1 MLKWVSAAT
10 RQSAWLST
18 TTTTPTIPM
27 ANAKKSTTKHTQ
39 QQQLTSKSTSINFGM
54 WLLTTVYIMAAFVQV
69 TNGFK
74 PIDVNNSEGRKL
86 FGGYR
91 ITPKH
96 CRATKTLAINDPR
109 KNGPTICMFNHECA
123 QRNGEVVGAC
133 MDGFLFGACCQIP
146 SEQDLETTLLNDAQ
160 NSYYQQ
166 HQQQKL
172 QDEYGGANQ
181 AVAQSYETYGESQQQ
196 HSQETKYS
204 PPTFKPKPKPQRIQ
218 KPQQQ
223 QQYKPQLPKPIYGD
237 VVDTASEE
245 VKQPENS
252 YTQTNIDKVFQQ
264 LESSSSAVN
273 SYEAVQTQQDEVP
286 SNKYQSQES
295 VPNTSTLYMMESLES
310 AQQEIQPSVGPTASY
325 YEQPQS
331 MQVDSQQAD
340 SQQQEE
346 EIQEQQQEKQQ
357 EQQEQQHDNHDISIE
372 SASQPNSVDA
382 AANSA
387 DSSTQSSSV
396 ELEQEAQMQT
406 DQVAASTNIVHESNP
421 RPVHIP
427 FTTASPVFN
436 DDFVLDLLSTT
447 LPPTFDDEPA
457 SLTTT
462 GLPMRIVNGLTEP
475 NSSSESNSFEELPVT
490 QNPVQENEWEANT
503 TEEDS
508 KTESQEQQTAKPQQ
522 QPQQQSKPQ
531 PPLQPKPH
539 PKPQSQQQS
548 QRPQIQMSR
557 PQPARP
563 QPARPQQVQQSQQ
576 QKQKPQQQQ
585 QHNHNHLI
593 LDGAE
598 FTHSDIT
605 HPGADADLIEDDLQF
620 STGYGPQPVYM
631 EAPVRQPSPI
641 SYQPTTTT
649 TTTHA
654 SLAAEDKYDLIQSV
668 QDEEASKKPP
678 TYGEPT
684 TGTSITTHVDSIE
697 SIILQLN
704 GTTNHG
710 PTYNIVSQ
718 QRPQTVSYDTEVD
731 ASASKYEPTG
741 SAQHY
746 GTTTPNVPITTGE
759 SVYGGATTNYYDEVE
774 TKRPVDYDADN
785 EQSNTPN
792 YSPVTAQVPAYLET
806 VSTDL
811 HAIPSVAQQQPV
823 HSYVSKPVT
832 HEVHSST
839 TAVNYAEDAAEV
851 LDEHTMPANN
861 YNDVLQSSSHQT
873 HEFNKMPALGIAY
886 PVDMSHMEEEGNFA
900 PDVASNYGAQSH
912 VQHTTTQGTVDKIAE
927 VETADTS
934 YAQVPVIAGKP
945 QRPVAPYVGMVNV
958 QNYNGA
964 KLPTTVVYNDVPQE
978 VSVSSH
984 PTKVQDTQ
992 APSSSYLTPKPDT
1005 LTTIQY
1011 VDQSTVAQRPT
1022 ISKTT
1027 TSAYLTPTTTPVPP
1041 RPQYDAAPAVTST
1054 PRPVSGIITSSGT
1067 RPRPRPRPKPSTTR
1081 PNNKKTKPS
1090 SARKPTTAK
1099 PLNSYN
1105 QTPPQPANNYGG
1117 AQLQTKKPAAQPAN
1131 NYEAPNFN
1139 TKKPA
1144 AQTSNDYQEPN
1155 YNKKKPAQQPAN
1167 TYNENT
1173 ADNGYVQRPVQASYA
1188 QTQQPAKKPSKQP
1201 TKQGVK
1207 QPVKQPAS
1215 TYQHNKPTYVKR
1227 PTTQP
1232 QPSNNNNAKPA
1243 SNTYN
1248 VEPVYQRP
1256 EQQPTYNAEPVTRKP
1271 VSQSTNTYNE
1281 QTNTYGSTTATR
1293 KPISHTAA
1301 IYEDHV
1307 EEQNV
1312 PVDTQLP
1319 TDNYDTYPQD
1329 TKLTS
1334 QDYGQD
1340 YDKPDASYDQ
1350 NVKVPQPTFESDAYY
1365 PAPLPSNNFNQ
1376 EQVSGSTNRPI
1387 IVRKPSV
1394 ESAAPTTSR
1403 PSTTFIYHDSEV
1415 PPLVAADDKLDAFG
1429 AVQSQVFGGDVKPQY
1444 ADRPQYTYV
1453 HKKPGFVKV
1462 TSKPISTTNGV
1473 ITPKPTLFTLVT
1485 NSDWPQRPSSA
1496 GTIFGDNAFPPTTPL
1511 PALSSTSYIYSPVVT
1526 RRPDLPLN
1534 TPEYVNLA
1542 GVTSNDFDDPGY
1554 YGVQNVGQNVAQNG
1568 VHPAFTQSVAD
1579 TEYGVPSDDRPAFP
1593 GYFGPTPTYPPF
1605 AIPGEKLGAPV
1616 EEETY
1621 TSPNDFVNFPPV
1633 RNPNLN
1639 MSATSSAVTTDLEL
1653 STPAFVEDGVLK
1665 DKMNTLVHKIVES
1678 LQGNF
1683 DALADMID
1691 EANNTAP
1698 AAPPSTYQAAGAGAG
1713 GAATTR
1719 KPTRKP
1725 TRLATQRPTTKR
1737 PATRVTTKQPTRR
1750 PATTTRR
1757 PATRRP
1763 TTTTRRP
1770 TTRKPTRR
1778 VTTTTTTQAPV
1789 QDELIDEE
1797 DEEDVNPIDNEIDG
1811 DQDEIY
1817 AGAGGRKFKCGV
1829 RPHIKSGRIVGGK
1842 GSTFG
1847 AYPWQVL
1854 VREST
1859 WLGLFTK
1866 NKCGGVLITNR
1877 YVVTAAHCQPGFLA
1891 SLVAVMGEFDI
1902 SGDLE
1907 SKRAVTKNVKRV
1919 IVHRQYDP
1927 ATFENDLALLELES
1941 TVQFDT
1947 HIVPICMPNDQADF
1961 TGRMATVTGWGRLKY
1976 GGGVPSVLQEVQVP
1990 IIENSVCQEMF
2001 HTAGHNKKI
2010 LSSFLCAGYA
2020 NGQKD
2025 SCEGDSGGPLV
2036 LQRPDGRYELAGTV
2050 SHGIKCA
2057 APYLPGVYMRTT
2069 FYKPWLRSITG
2080 VK

>member
-1 MLKWVSAAT
+1 MLKWVSTAT
-10 RQSAWLST
+10 RHSAWLST
-18 TTTTPTIPM
+18 KRTTTTK
-27 ANAKKSTTKHTQ
+27 NAKKSTAATVSTTKTPATAAQ
-39 QQQLTSKSTSINFGM
+39 ALTSKSISSNFAM
-54 WLLTTVYIMAAFVQV
+54 WLLTTVCIMAALVQV

-96 CRATKTLAINDPR
+96 CRATKTLAVSDSR
-109 KNGPTICMFNHECA
+109 RNGPTICMFNHECA

-181 AVAQSYETYGESQQQ
+181 AVAQSYETYGENQQQ
-196 HSQETKYS
+196 HTQETKYS
-204 PPTFKPKPKPQRIQ
+204 PPTFKPKPKPQRVQ

-223 QQYKPQLPKPIYGD
+223 QQQKYKPQLPKPIYGN
-237 VVDTASEE
+237 VGNTASEE
-245 VKQPENS
+245 VQPPENS

-264 LESSSSAVN
+264 LESSSNAAT
-273 SYEAVQTQQDEVP
+273 SYEALHTQQEDSP
-286 SNKYQSQES
+286 NNKYQSQES

-310 AQQEIQPSVGPTASY
+310 AQQESLPSVGPTASF

-331 MQVDSQQAD
+331 MQVESQQAD

-346 EIQEQQQEKQQ
+346 ELHQQQQEKTQ
-357 EQQEQQHDNHDISIE
+357 EQQKQQQENQAILFE
-372 SASQPNSVDA
+372 VTSQSNSG
-382 AANSA
+382 SA

-396 ELEQEAQMQT
+396 ELETDAQMQP
-406 DQVAASTNIVHESNP
+406 DLVVANTNIVHVS
-421 RPVHIP
+421 
-427 FTTASPVFN
+427 FTTAAPPLN

-447 LPPTFDDEPA
+447 LPPQFEEEPA

-490 QNPVQENEWEANT
+490 HNPVQSNDWEANT

-508 KTESQEQQTAKPQQ
+508 KTESQDPQTAKPQSKPKPK
-522 QPQQQSKPQ
+522 PQQQTK
-531 PPLQPKPH
+531 
-539 PKPQSQQQS
+539 
-548 QRPQIQMSR
+548 RPQVQMFR
-557 PQPARP
+557 PQLQRKPG
-563 QPARPQQVQQSQQ
+563 RPQQNQQSQQ

-585 QHNHNHLI
+585 HNHNHLL

-620 STGYGPQPVYM
+620 STGYGPQPMYM

-649 TTTHA
+649 HT
-654 SLAAEDKYDLIQSV
+654 SLAPEDKYNLVQSV
-668 QDEEASKKPP
+668 HDEAASKRPP
-678 TYGEPT
+678 TYGETT

-718 QRPQTVSYDTEVD
+718 QQPQTAAYDAKPD
-731 ASASKYEPTG
+731 ASASKYGPNDSG
-741 SAQHY
+741 LHY
-746 GTTTPNVPITTGE
+746 GTTTPITTGE
-759 SVYGGATTNYYDEVE
+759 SVYGGATTNYYDDVE
-774 TKRPVDYDADN
+774 TKRPDDYYSES

-792 YSPVTAQVPAYLET
+792 YSPVTAQVPAYLEP

-811 HAIPSVAQQQPV
+811 HPSQQQPE

-832 HEVHSST
+832 HEVHSAT
-839 TAVNYAEDAAEV
+839 TAVNYAEDAAAAQ
-851 LDEHTMPANN
+851 DEHTMPANN
-861 YNDVLQSSSHQT
+861 YNDVLQASSHQT

-886 PVDMSHMEEEGNFA
+886 PVDMSHMEEEGSFA
-900 PDVASNYGAQSH
+900 PDIANNYGH
-912 VQHTTTQGTVDKIAE
+912 KQHATTQGTIDKIDEA
-927 VETADTS
+927 ETADSS
-934 YAQVPVIAGKP
+934 YAQVPIISGKP
-945 QRPVAPYVGMVNV
+945 QRPVAPYNGMVNV

-984 PTKVQDTQ
+984 ATKVQDTQ
-992 APSSSYLTPKPDT
+992 APAASYHTPKPDT

-1011 VDQSTVAQRPT
+1011 VDESTVAQRPT

-1027 TSAYLTPTTTPVPP
+1027 ASAYLTPTTTPIPQ
-1041 RPQYDAAPAVTST
+1041 RPQYNAASAVTST
-1054 PRPVSGIITSSGT
+1054 ARPISGIITSSGT

-1090 SARKPTTAK
+1090 AAKKPTTAK
-1099 PLNSYN
+1099 PLSNYS
-1105 QTPPQPANNYGG
+1105 QTPAQPANNYGG
-1117 AQLQTKKPAAQPAN
+1117 GQVQTKKPAALPSN
-1131 NYEAPNFN
+1131 NYQGSNHNNKKPATQPSNSYQASNVN

-1144 AQTSNDYQEPN
+1144 AQLSSDYQEPN
-1155 YNKKKPAQQPAN
+1155 YNTKNPAQQASN
-1167 TYNENT
+1167 TYNDNAAE
-1173 ADNGYVQRPVQASYA
+1173 NGYAQSPVQASHA

-1201 TKQGVK
+1201 TKQSVK
-1207 QPVKQPAS
+1207 RPVKQPAT

-1227 PTTQP
+1227 PTAAP
-1232 QPSNNNNAKPA
+1232 QLSNNNSAKPA
-1243 SNTYN
+1243 TNTYN
-1248 VEPVYQRP
+1248 AEPVYQRP
-1256 EQQPTYNAEPVTRKP
+1256 EQRPTYNAEPVTRKP
-1271 VSQSTNTYNE
+1271 AYNDNE
-1281 QTNTYGSTTATR
+1281 QTNTYASTTATR

-1301 IYEDHV
+1301 IYDDHV
-1307 EEQNV
+1307 DEQNV
-1312 PVDTQLP
+1312 PADAQLP
-1319 TDNYDTYPQD
+1319 TDNYDTYSQD

-1340 YDKPDASYDQ
+1340 YDKPDAAYDQ
-1350 NVKVPQPTFESDAYY
+1350 NLKVPQPTFETDAYY
-1365 PAPLPSNNFNQ
+1365 PAPQPSNNFNQ
-1376 EQVSGSTNRPI
+1376 EHLDSSTHRPI

-1394 ESAAPTTSR
+1394 ESAAPAISR
-1403 PSTTFIYHDSEV
+1403 PTTTFIYHDSEV
-1415 PPLVAADDKLDAFG
+1415 PPIVTADDKLDVFVHG
-1429 AVQSQVFGGDVKPQY
+1429 TVQSQVYGGDAKPQY

-1473 ITPKPTLFTLVT
+1473 ITPKPTLFTLIT
-1485 NSDWPQRPSSA
+1485 NSDWPHRPSSA
-1496 GTIFGDNAFPPTTPL
+1496 DTIFDDNAFPPTTPL
-1511 PALSSTSYIYSPVVT
+1511 PGFSSTSYIYSPVVT
-1526 RRPDLPLN
+1526 RRPSVAIN

-1542 GVTSNDFDDPGY
+1542 GVTTNDFDDPGY
-1554 YGVQNVGQNVAQNG
+1554 YGAQNVGQNVAQNG
-1568 VHPAFTQSVAD
+1568 VHPAFTQSIAD

-1593 GYFGPTPTYPPF
+1593 GYYGPTPTYPPF

-1691 EANNTAP
+1691 ETNNTAP
-1698 AAPPSTYQAAGAGAG
+1698 AGPPSTYQAAGANAG
-1713 GAATTR
+1713 SAATTR

-1725 TRLATQRPTTKR
+1725 TRIATQKPTTRR
-1737 PATRVTTKQPTRR
+1737 PAIRVTTKQPTRR
-1750 PATTTRR
+1750 PAITTRR

-1778 VTTTTTTQAPV
+1778 LTTTTTTQAPA
-1789 QDELIDEE
+1789 QDELVDEE
-1797 DEEDVNPIDNEIDG
+1797 DEEDVNPLDNEIG
-1811 DQDEIY
+1811 DQDEVY

-1877 YVVTAAHCQPGFLA
+1877 YVITAAHCQPGFLA

-1941 TVQFDT
+1941 PVQFDT
-1947 HIVPICMPNDQADF
+1947 HIVPICMPNDLADF

-2010 LSSFLCAGYA
+2010 LGSFLCAGYA

>member
-1 MLKWVSAAT
+1 MLKWVSKAT
-10 RQSAWLST
+10 RRSAWLST
-18 TTTTPTIPM
+18 ARTTTTTTTTTTT
-27 ANAKKSTTKHTQ
+27 NAKKSTAATTVNTTTKTPATAAHA
-39 QQQLTSKSTSINFGM
+39 LTSKSTSINFAM
-54 WLLTTVYIMAAFVQV
+54 WLLTTVCVVAALVQV

-96 CRATKTLAINDPR
+96 CRATKTLAMNDPR

-204 PPTFKPKPKPQRIQ
+204 PPTFKPKTKPQRIQ

-223 QQYKPQLPKPIYGD
+223 QKYKPQLPMPIYGD
-237 VVDTASEE
+237 VGDTPSEE

-264 LESSSSAVN
+264 LESSSSAAT
-273 SYEAVQTQQDEVP
+273 SYEALQTQLEDAA
-286 SNKYQSQES
+286 SNKYQTQES
-295 VPNTSTLYMMESLES
+295 GSNTSNLYMMESLES

-325 YEQPQS
+325 YEQAQS
-331 MQVDSQQAD
+331 MQMESQQAD
-340 SQQQEE
+340 SQHQEE
-346 EIQEQQQEKQQ
+346 ELQQQQQEKKQ
-357 EQQEQQHDNHDISIE
+357 EQQAQQQQQHENQDISFE
-372 SASQPNSVDA
+372 GASQSSLASD
-382 AANSA
+382 

-396 ELEQEAQMQT
+396 EWEKEAQMQP
-406 DQVAASTNIVHESNP
+406 DQVVANTNSVHVS
-421 RPVHIP
+421 
-427 FTTASPVFN
+427 FTTAGPPLN

-447 LPPTFDDEPA
+447 LPPSLEEEPT

-490 QNPVQENEWEANT
+490 QNPVQANDWEANT

-508 KTESQEQQTAKPQQ
+508 KTEPQEQQTAKPQPKPKPK
-522 QPQQQSKPQ
+522 PQQQTK
-531 PPLQPKPH
+531 
-539 PKPQSQQQS
+539 
-548 QRPQIQMSR
+548 RPQVQMFR
-557 PQPARP
+557 PQPQRQPSRP
-563 QPARPQQVQQSQQ
+563 QVQQSQQ
-576 QKQKPQQQQ
+576 HRQKPQQQQ

-654 SLAAEDKYDLIQSV
+654 SLAPEDKYDLVQSV
-668 QDEEASKKPP
+668 HDEEASKKPP

-718 QRPQTVSYDTEVD
+718 QQPQTGSYDAAAD
-731 ASASKYEPTG
+731 ASASKYEPAG
-741 SAQHY
+741 SGTYY
-746 GTTTPNVPITTGE
+746 GTTTPITTGE
-759 SVYGGATTNYYDEVE
+759 LVYGGATTNYYDEVE
-774 TKRPVDYDADN
+774 TKRPEDYYTES

-792 YSPVTAQVPAYLET
+792 YSPVTAQVPAYLEPE
-806 VSTDL
+806 STDL
-811 HAIPSVAQQQPV
+811 HSAQQQPS
-823 HSYVSKPVT
+823 HSYVSKPSVSAVT
-832 HEVHSST
+832 HEVQSST
-839 TAVNYAEDAAEV
+839 TAGNYAEDAAAA
-851 LDEHTMPANN
+851 LDEHTIPANN
-861 YNDVLQSSSHQT
+861 YNDVLQASSHQT
-873 HEFNKMPALGIAY
+873 HEFNKMPVLGIAY

-900 PDVASNYGAQSH
+900 PNVASNYGH
-912 VQHTTTQGTVDKIAE
+912 VQHATTQGTIDKIDEA
-927 VETADTS
+927 ETADSS
-934 YAQVPVIAGKP
+934 YAQVPIISGKP

-964 KLPTTVVYNDVPQE
+964 KLPTNVVYSDVPQE

-984 PTKVQDTQ
+984 ATKVQDTQ
-992 APSSSYLTPKPDT
+992 AASASYHTPKPDT
-1005 LTTIQY
+1005 LSTIQY
-1011 VDQSTVAQRPT
+1011 VDKSTVAQRPT

-1027 TSAYLTPTTTPVPP
+1027 ASAYLTPTTTPIPP
-1041 RPQYDAAPAVTST
+1041 RPQYSVEPVDVTST
-1054 PRPVSGIITSSGT
+1054 ARPISGIITSSGT

-1081 PNNKKTKPS
+1081 PNNKKKPS
-1090 SARKPTTAK
+1090 AAKKPTTAR
-1099 PLNSYN
+1099 PLSTYSH
-1105 QTPPQPANNYGG
+1105 TAAQPANNYGG
-1117 AQLQTKKPAAQPAN
+1117 EQVQTKKPAAQPPN
-1131 NYEAPNFN
+1131 NYQSPTQN

-1144 AQTSNDYQEPN
+1144 SQLANNYQAPNVNTKKPTAQLSNDYQEPN
-1155 YNKKKPAQQPAN
+1155 YNKKKPAQQPSS
-1167 TYNENT
+1167 TYNDNAPE
-1173 ADNGYVQRPVQASYA
+1173 NGYVQRPV

-1201 TKQGVK
+1201 TKQSVK
-1207 QPVKQPAS
+1207 RPVKQPAS
-1215 TYQHNKPTYVKR
+1215 TYQHNKPTYIKR
-1227 PTTQP
+1227 PTATP
-1232 QPSNNNNAKPA
+1232 QPSNNYSAKPA
-1243 SNTYN
+1243 ANTFN

-1271 VSQSTNTYNE
+1271 ASQSTNAYND
-1281 QTNTYGSTTATR
+1281 NIYGTTAATQ

-1301 IYEDHV
+1301 IYDDHV
-1307 EEQNV
+1307 DEQNL
-1312 PVDTQLP
+1312 PEQDAQLS
-1319 TDNYDTYPQD
+1319 TDNYDTYPPD

-1340 YDKPDASYDQ
+1340 YDKPDAVYDH

-1365 PAPLPSNNFNQ
+1365 PAPQPLG
-1376 EQVSGSTNRPI
+1376 GSTNRPI

-1394 ESAAPTTSR
+1394 ESATPTTSR

-1415 PPLVAADDKLDAFG
+1415 PPIVTADDKLDVFVHG
-1429 AVQSQVFGGDVKPQY
+1429 TVQSQVYGGDAKPQY

-1473 ITPKPTLFTLVT
+1473 ITPKPTLFTLIT
-1485 NSDWPQRPSSA
+1485 NNDWPQRPSSA
-1496 GTIFGDNAFPPTTPL
+1496 GTIYDDNAFPPTTPL
-1511 PALSSTSYIYSPVVT
+1511 PAFSSTSYIYSPVVT
-1526 RRPDLPLN
+1526 RRPDLAIN
-1534 TPEYVNLA
+1534 TPEYVSLA
-1542 GVTSNDFDDPGY
+1542 GVTTNDFDDPGY
-1554 YGVQNVGQNVAQNG
+1554 YGAQHVAQNVAQNG
-1568 VHPAFTQSVAD
+1568 VHPAFTQSIAD

-1593 GYFGPTPTYPPF
+1593 GYYGPTPTYPPF

-1691 EANNTAP
+1691 ESNNTAP
-1698 AAPPSTYQAAGAGAG
+1698 AGPPATYQAAGAGAG
-1713 GAATTR
+1713 SAATTR

-1725 TRLATQRPTTKR
+1725 TRIATQKPTTRR

-1750 PATTTRR
+1750 PANTTRR

-1778 VTTTTTTQAPV
+1778 LTTTTTTQAPA
-1789 QDELIDEE
+1789 QDELVDEE
-1797 DEEDVNPIDNEIDG
+1797 DEEDVNPLDNEIG
-1811 DQDEIY
+1811 DQDEVY

-1877 YVVTAAHCQPGFLA
+1877 YVITAAHCQPGFLA

-1941 TVQFDT
+1941 PVQFDT
-1947 HIVPICMPNDQADF
+1947 HIVPICMPNDLADF

>member
-1 MLKWVSAAT
+1 MRNKWK
-10 RQSAWLST
+10 WLEVKRKTANT
-18 TTTTPTIPM
+18 TTTIATATATKTATTTPIT
-27 ANAKKSTTKHTQ
+27 SHT
-39 QQQLTSKSTSINFGM
+39 LTSKSTSINFAM
-54 WLLTTVYIMAAFVQV
+54 LLLTTLCIIAALVQA

-74 PIDVNNSEGRKL
+74 PIDMNNSEGRKL

-96 CRATKTLAINDPR
+96 CRATKTLATNDPR

-146 SEQDLETTLLNDAQ
+146 GEQDLESTLLNDAQ

-181 AVAQSYETYGESQQQ
+181 AVAQSYEIYGESQQQ
-196 HSQETKYS
+196 HSQETKYT
-204 PPTFKPKPKPQRIQ
+204 PPTFKPKPKPQRTQ

-223 QQYKPQLPKPIYGD
+223 QLHKYKPQLPRPIYGD
-237 VVDTASEE
+237 VAELASEE
-245 VKQPENS
+245 VKQPQNS
-252 YTQTNIDKVFQQ
+252 YTQTNIDKVYQQ
-264 LESSSSAVN
+264 LESSSVSVN
-273 SYEAVQTQQDEVP
+273 SYEAQHSQHEEAP
-286 SNKYQSQES
+286 SNKYQQSQES
-295 VPNTSTLYMMESLES
+295 VPNVSTQYVMESLES
-310 AQQEIQPSVGPTASY
+310 AQHEIRPAIGPTASY
-325 YEQPQS
+325 YDSTQS
-331 MQVDSQQAD
+331 IQAD
-340 SQQQEE
+340 SQQEDQSQQQHE
-346 EIQEQQQEKQQ
+346 EQQQKLQDPQHQQ
-357 EQQEQQHDNHDISIE
+357 QDNQDTSIEGTLHSGPAE
-372 SASQPNSVDA
+372 SASIS
-382 AANSA
+382 S
-387 DSSTQSSSV
+387 DSSPQSSSV
-396 ELEQEAQMQT
+396 ELEIVSKPDLAVAHSHIVQE
-406 DQVAASTNIVHESNP
+406 SKP
-421 RPVHIP
+421 RPVQVP
-427 FTTASPVFN
+427 FTTAAPALN

-447 LPPTFDDEPA
+447 LPPPLNDDQV

-475 NSSSESNSFEELPVT
+475 NSSSESNSFEELSVT
-490 QNPVQENEWEANT
+490 QNPLQNNDEEANT
-503 TEEDS
+503 PEEDF
-508 KTESQEQQTAKPQQ
+508 KITETQEQQTTRP
-522 QPQQQSKPQ
+522 QSKPR
-531 PPLQPKPH
+531 PH
-539 PKPQSQQQS
+539 QQQRP
-548 QRPQIQMSR
+548 RPQVQVSR
-557 PQPARP
+557 PQPQA
-563 QPARPQQVQQSQQ
+563 QPMRPQQVQQQ
-576 QKQKPQQQQ
+576 QKQKPQPQQQ
-585 QHNHNHLI
+585 QHGTGSHNHNHLI

-620 STGYGPQPVYM
+620 STGYGPQPVYL
-631 EAPVRQPSPI
+631 EAPARQPSPI
-641 SYQPTTTT
+641 SYQPSTTT

-654 SLAAEDKYDLIQSV
+654 SLAPKDKYDLVQSV
-668 QDEEASKKPP
+668 VDEQSSKQPP
-678 TYGEPT
+678 ITYGEPT

-710 PTYNIVSQ
+710 PTYNIVNQ
-718 QRPQTVSYDTEVD
+718 QQPQTVSYGAEADT
-731 ASASKYEPTG
+731 SASKYEPTNSG
-741 SAQHY
+741 QHY
-746 GTTTPNVPITTGE
+746 GTTTVTVPVTTGG
-759 SVYGGATTNYYDEVE
+759 SYYGGGTTNYYDELE
-774 TKRPVDYDADN
+774 TKRPDDYYTES
-785 EQSNTPN
+785 EQQNAQD
-792 YSPVTAQVPAYLET
+792 YSPVTAQAPAYLEPVKNNLNAAPAT
-806 VSTDL
+806 
-811 HAIPSVAQQQPV
+811 QQQPV
-823 HSYVSKPVT
+823 HSYVSKPAGSTVDKQD
-832 HEVHSST
+832 ST
-839 TAVNYAEDAAEV
+839 TAVNYAEDAAAA

-861 YNDVLQSSSHQT
+861 YNDALQSASHQT
-873 HEFNKMPALGIAY
+873 HEFNKMPAYGIAY
-886 PVDMSHMEEEGNFA
+886 PVDMSHIEEEVNIAAEG
-900 PDVASNYGAQSH
+900 ASNYG
-912 VQHTTTQGTVDKIAE
+912 VQHTSTQGSSQGSIDKIDEAQPE
-927 VETADTS
+927 ESS
-934 YAQVPVIAGKP
+934 YGVPVIAGKP
-945 QRPVAPYVGMVNV
+945 QRPTYSGVVNA
-958 QNYNGA
+958 QNYNGP
-964 KLPTTVVYNDVPQE
+964 KVPTTIVYNNVPQE

-984 PTKVQDTQ
+984 TTKIQDLQ
-992 APSSSYLTPKPDT
+992 SASPANHTPKPDT
-1005 LTTIQY
+1005 LTTTQY
-1011 VDQSTVAQRPT
+1011 VEESTTAAKRPT
-1022 ISKTT
+1022 VNKIAT
-1027 TSAYLTPTTTPVPP
+1027 TSVTTPSQP
-1041 RPQYDAAPAVTST
+1041 RPQYNASPTAATTA
-1054 PRPVSGIITSSGT
+1054 RPISGIITSSGT
-1067 RPRPRPRPKPSTTR
+1067 RPRPRPRPKPSTAR

-1090 SARKPTTAK
+1090 SAKKPTTAK
-1099 PLNSYN
+1099 PVNNNN
-1105 QTPPQPANNYGG
+1105 QTPAQPANNYGG
-1117 AQLQTKKPAAQPAN
+1117 TQAQIKRPSTTQPL
-1131 NYEAPNFN
+1131 
-1139 TKKPA
+1139 
-1144 AQTSNDYQEPN
+1144 NDYQDPT
-1155 YNKKKPAQQPAN
+1155 YNTKKPAQQPSN
-1167 TYNENT
+1167 TYN
-1173 ADNGYVQRPVQASYA
+1173 DNVNEETTYVQKPAPVSYT
-1188 QTQQPAKKPSKQP
+1188 QPQQPAKKP
-1201 TKQGVK
+1201 TKQSTKQTVK
-1207 QPVKQPAS
+1207 PPVKQPAS

-1227 PTTQP
+1227 PTVSP
-1232 QPSNNNNAKPA
+1232 KPSNSYVKPGT
-1243 SNTYN
+1243 NTYN
-1248 VEPVYQRP
+1248 AEPVYQRP
-1256 EQQPTYNAEPVTRKP
+1256 EQHPTYSEETVTRKP
-1271 VSQSTNTYNE
+1271 VTQLTNSYND
-1281 QTNTYGSTTATR
+1281 NDYGSTSATR
-1293 KPISHTAA
+1293 KPAVSASNL
-1301 IYEDHV
+1301 YEDQV
-1307 EEQNV
+1307 EDHKSPANEQYSQT
-1312 PVDTQLP
+1312 PIH
-1319 TDNYDTYPQD
+1319 TYSQD

-1334 QDYGQD
+1334 EDYGQD
-1340 YDKPDASYDQ
+1340 YDKPDPVYDQ
-1350 NVKVPQPTFESDAYY
+1350 NSKVPQPAFESDAYY
-1365 PAPLPSNNFNQ
+1365 PAPQPLAG
-1376 EQVSGSTNRPI
+1376 VTNKPTI
-1387 IVRKPSV
+1387 IRKPSV
-1394 ESAAPTTSR
+1394 ETAAPTTSR

-1415 PPLVAADDKLDAFG
+1415 PPLISADDKLDSFVQG
-1429 AVQSQVFGGDVKPQY
+1429 TVQSENSAQPILSDSNYSPQY
-1444 ADRPQYTYV
+1444 AERPQYNYV

-1462 TSKPISTTNGV
+1462 TSKPITTTNGV

-1485 NSDWPQRPSSA
+1485 NSDWPQRPSIA
-1496 GTIFGDNAFPPTTPL
+1496 GAIFNDNAYPPTTPL
-1511 PALSSTSYIYSPVVT
+1511 PAFGSTSYIYSPIVT
-1526 RRPDLPLN
+1526 RRPELAIN
-1534 TPEYVNLA
+1534 TPEYVGLPA
-1542 GVTSNDFDDPGY
+1542 VTTNDFDDPGY
-1554 YGVQNVGQNVAQNG
+1554 YGAQNVGQNGHIG

-1579 TEYGVPSDDRPAFP
+1579 AEYGVPSDDRPAFP
-1593 GYFGPTPTYPPF
+1593 GYYGPTPTYPPF
-1605 AIPGEKLGAPV
+1605 PIPGEKVGAPV

-1691 EANNTAP
+1691 DVNNTAP
-1698 AAPPSTYQAAGAGAG
+1698 AAPISTYQAAGAGAG

-1725 TRLATQRPTTKR
+1725 TRIATQKPTTRR

-1763 TTTTRRP
+1763 TTTTRRT

-1778 VTTTTTTQAPV
+1778 LTTTTTAKPIAE
-1789 QDELIDEE
+1789 DELVDEE
-1797 DEEDVNPIDNEIDG
+1797 DEEDVNPADNEIGG
-1811 DQDEIY
+1811 DQDE
-1817 AGAGGRKFKCGV
+1817 ALSGAGGRKFKCGV

-1877 YVVTAAHCQPGFLA
+1877 YVITAAHCQPGFLA

-1941 TVQFDT
+1941 PVQFDT